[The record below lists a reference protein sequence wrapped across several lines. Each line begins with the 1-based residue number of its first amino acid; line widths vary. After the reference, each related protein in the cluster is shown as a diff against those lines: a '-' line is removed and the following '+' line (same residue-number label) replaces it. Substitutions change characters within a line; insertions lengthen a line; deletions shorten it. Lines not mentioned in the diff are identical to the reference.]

1 MTLMAGALPEMVVLL
16 KEIHPPL
23 DIWYELFDLAKS
35 FFPLHF
41 DEQRTSEAIH
51 LQVAGP
57 QDSIAVLIKDM

>member
-1 MTLMAGALPEMVVLL
+1 MTGALPEMVFLL
-16 KEIHPPL
+16 KESHPPL
-23 DIWYELFDLAKS
+23 GIWYEPFGLAKS

-57 QDSIAVLIKDM
+57 QDSIAVLLKDM

>member
-1 MTLMAGALPEMVVLL
+1 MTGALPEMVVLL

-23 DIWYELFDLAKS
+23 DIWYEPFDLAKS

-41 DEQRTSEAIH
+41 DEQRTSEAIR